1 MALINQVRK
10 FETLLPPLS
19 ESEMKDRVKALREK
33 LEDCDICPLECG
45 VDRLSGVA
53 RKGLLVRHLVLPEEL
68 AGSEEVLRFV
78 AEEIS
83 RNTYVNIMDQY
94 RPCWKASEYPEL
106 KRNVSMDEYEEVMER
121 ARELSL
127 RGLWSSIN
135 PIELGFSPNKAH
147 MYRKGTG

>member
-1 MALINQVRK
+1 MKPSYLS
-10 FETLLPPLS
+10 LS
-19 ESEMKDRVKALREK
+19 ELEMEDRINSLREK

-83 RNTYVNIMDQY
+83 SKAYVNLM
-94 RPCWKASEYPEL
+94 
-106 KRNVSMDEYEEVMER
+106 VSTDHAVR
-121 ARELSL
+121 HL
-127 RGLWSSIN
+127 N
-135 PIELGFSPNKAH
+135 TPN
-147 MYRKGTG
+147 